1 MNSCGSWGQILEKC
15 RIEWIPAG
23 TDFQKFL
30 PNCEFRHS
38 GTGRGKT
45 YFQLNGKA
53 AVLPILDGEYSG
65 NSSLIKMLVN
75 RTPLAYSLAN
85 LPEPGTI
92 HHDPERHLEQDVE
105 SQSEDKPAAAFAWL
119 ATEVYE
125 SCCRVRCAHAR
136 SLAARNRMCV

>member
-1 MNSCGSWGQILEKC
+1 
-15 RIEWIPAG
+15 
-23 TDFQKFL
+23 
-30 PNCEFRHS
+30 
-38 GTGRGKT
+38 
-45 YFQLNGKA
+45 
-53 AVLPILDGEYSG
+53 VLPILDGEYSG

>member
-1 MNSCGSWGQILEKC
+1 MSACKTLGGGGKH
-15 RIEWIPAG
+15 
-23 TDFQKFL
+23 TFL
-30 PNCEFRHS
+30 
-38 GTGRGKT
+38 G
-45 YFQLNGKA
+45 LNGKA
-53 AVLPILDGEYSG
+53 AVLPILDGEYRGSI
-65 NSSLIKMLVN
+65 LIKMLVN

-119 ATEVYE
+119 ATEVDE
-125 SCCRVRCAHAR
+125 CCCSVRSADAR